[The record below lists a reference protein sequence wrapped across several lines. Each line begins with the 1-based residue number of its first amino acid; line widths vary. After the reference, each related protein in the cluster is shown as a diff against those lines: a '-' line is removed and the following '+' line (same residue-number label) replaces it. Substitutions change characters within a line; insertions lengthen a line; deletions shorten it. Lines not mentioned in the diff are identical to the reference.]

1 MLCLDINQGCTG
13 FLYGLLQSFLLL
25 QSGLR
30 RVVLLS
36 ADTLSRR
43 CCPRDRNTYP
53 LIGDAAAVTVVE
65 DAHRDGREIF
75 MNLQSDGSR
84 SGWLIIPAGAFRMPS
99 SEQTRRARTMPD
111 GNQRSD
117 EDFYMNG
124 TGIFTFTQTD
134 VPAAIRALFRSA
146 SMTMDEIDYFIFH
159 QPNRFMLEKLADKL
173 GVPRQKMPD
182 NIVEKFGNPS
192 SASIPLTICY
202 NMGRILLERD
212 QLVCMSGF
220 GAGLSWGALI
230 MNLGPLKFC
239 DLIEK

>member
-1 MLCLDINQGCTG
+1 
-13 FLYGLLQSFLLL
+13 
-25 QSGLR
+25 
-30 RVVLLS
+30 
-36 ADTLSRR
+36 
-43 CCPRDRNTYP
+43 
-53 LIGDAAAVTVVE
+53 
-65 DAHRDGREIF
+65 
-75 MNLQSDGSR
+75 
-84 SGWLIIPAGAFRMPS
+84 
-99 SEQTRRARTMPD
+99 
-111 GNQRSD
+111 
-117 EDFYMNG
+117 
-124 TGIFTFTQTD
+124 
-134 VPAAIRALFRSA
+134 
-146 SMTMDEIDYFIFH
+146 MDEIDYFIFH